1 MVGIGTASVVVPTS
15 AVLTRACM
23 LSLPSELEPSESTSQ
38 PPQNSLRVVSRNGEP
53 LAHLRTGDGKRHVQL
68 PLADFGDKL
77 PAALIAAE
85 DRRFYQHHGVD
96 VLATG
101 RAVLTSLAARRVM
114 SGASTLSQQLAR
126 TVTKAPR
133 TLRSKFDVIA
143 LSLRIEQE
151 LSKEQILEA
160 YLNRVEFGP
169 NIEGAE
175 AGALHYFGKRAR
187 QLSWAEA
194 AALASLPRGPS
205 LYDPRKGTE
214 KLLRRRNR
222 VLDRMASNGS
232 LSESEAASAKLEPI
246 RIASPAQLG
255 SAPHFVNALLQGPD
269 LCSSAPQGRDSFP
282 ADAAVI
288 HTTLDGDLEAE
299 IEESTR
305 RIVASVKDKSI
316 SAASVVVLDNMNGD
330 VLAYVGSPDSSD
342 QKSLGANDGV
352 RALRQP
358 GSSLKP
364 FVYGVGLESGLDA
377 NALLPDVELSFAAG
391 EGDFFRPQNYDRLFH
406 GPVTM
411 REALGNSFNV
421 PAVWVAERVTPQA
434 IKSRLMSLGFCSL
447 DQPAEHYGVGI
458 ALGDG
463 EVSLLELAV
472 AYSALARGGERL
484 PPRFITAFENGE
496 GEREEQAVAAP
507 FARSFERETVAVLTD
522 MLADRRARRSSF
534 GERTVFDL
542 PMPVAAK
549 TGTSKGYR
557 DNVAVGFSTRV
568 TVAVWVGNFDG
579 SPMKGI
585 SGITGAGP
593 LFREA
598 MLAAERRYPS
608 AGAFESPQ
616 EHELREVCALSG
628 APVGP
633 YCSGHKQEWIADGS
647 SEGTCTVHVQLPVDP
662 TNSLLAG
669 PDCKDAEPRIFERF
683 PPLFH
688 AWAEAAKRPL
698 IPGPS
703 ARCPPSSSQDKRS
716 RAVVILYPEDGAR
729 FYLEQGRQS
738 QIRVRAA
745 FGAAAAP
752 GFLLDGRPL
761 RADQVGTALITLTRG
776 VHQLRPTMDS
786 LVVGDATEFVV
797 E

>member
-1 MVGIGTASVVVPTS
+1 
-15 AVLTRACM
+15 M
-23 LSLPSELEPSESTSQ
+23 LSLPSELAQDAGSDEPAS
-38 PPQNSLRVVSRNGEP
+38 NSLRVLSRNGEP
-53 LAHLRTGDGKRHVQL
+53 LAHLRTGDGKRHIQL

-77 PAALIAAE
+77 PTALIAAE
-85 DRRFYQHHGVD
+85 DRRFYEHHGVD

-101 RAVLTSLAARRVM
+101 RAFFGSLAARRVV

-126 TVTKAPR
+126 TVTRAPR
-133 TLRSKFDVIA
+133 TFSSKFDVIA
-143 LSLRIEQE
+143 LALRIEQE
-151 LSKEQILEA
+151 LTKEQILEA

-214 KLLRRRNR
+214 KLLKRRNR
-222 VLDRMASNGS
+222 VLDRMAANGS
-232 LSESEAASAKLEPI
+232 LSESDAASAKLEPI

-255 SAPHFVNALLQGPD
+255 SAPHFVNALLAGPD
-269 LCSSAPQGRDSFP
+269 PCATALQGRESFP
-282 ADAAVI
+282 AETAVV
-288 HTTLDGDLEAE
+288 HTTLDGDLQSE
-299 IEESTR
+299 IEASTR
-305 RIVASVKDKSI
+305 RIVASVRDKSI
-316 SAASVVVLDNMNGD
+316 SAASVVVLDNTNGE
-330 VLAYVGSPDSSD
+330 VLAYVGSPDASD
-342 QKSLGANDGV
+342 EKSLGANDGV
-352 RALRQP
+352 RAQRQP

-364 FVYGVGLESGLDA
+364 FVYGVGLESGLAA
-377 NALLPDVELSFAAG
+377 NSLLPDVELSFAAG
-391 EGDFFRPQNYDRLFH
+391 EGDFFRPQNYDRIFH

-421 PAVWVAERVTPQA
+421 PAVWVAERVTPRA
-434 IKSRLMSLGFCSL
+434 IQSRLLSLGFCSL
-447 DQPAEHYGVGI
+447 TRPAEHYGVGI

-484 PPRFITAFENGE
+484 PPRFVTAFETGE
-496 GEREEQAVAAP
+496 GERNTQPLASPNPPAFKA
-507 FARSFERETVAVLTD
+507 ETVAILTD
-522 MLADRRARRSSF
+522 MLADGRARRSSF

-542 PMPVAAK
+542 PMTVAAK

-557 DNVAVGFSTRV
+557 DNIAVGFTTRV

-593 LFREA
+593 IFREA
-598 MLAAERRYPS
+598 MLAAERRFPS
-608 AGAFESPQ
+608 AGEFKRPLD
-616 EHELREVCALSG
+616 HELREVCALSG

-633 YCSGHKQEWIADGS
+633 HCPSHKQEWIVKGS
-647 SEGTCTVHVQLPVDP
+647 TEETCTVHVQLPVDP

-669 PDCKDAEPRIFERF
+669 PDCKDADPRTFERY

-688 AWAEAAKRPL
+688 AWAEAAKRPVV
-698 IPGPS
+698 PGPS
-703 ARCPPSSSQDKRS
+703 PRCPPPGLPRASSRS
-716 RAVVILYPEDGAR
+716 ITILYPEDGAR
-729 FYLEQGRQS
+729 FYLEQGRAA

-745 FGAAAAP
+745 FGAAADP
-752 GFLLDGRPL
+752 GFQLDGQPL
-761 RADQVGTALITLTRG
+761 RADRVGTALISLTPG
-776 VHQLRPTMDS
+776 VHQLQPTQS
-786 LVVGDATEFVV
+786 GRVAGESIEFVV